1 MIRQELDDQHR
12 IVLDLPNFVV
22 FCPFAS
28 RFPFETWI
36 LPKRHSSHYETVQE
50 PDVDEMAHV
59 LKTALQKLE
68 VALDNP
74 PYNYILHTAPFHA
87 DNFDLKSYHWHLEII
102 PRLTG
107 VAGFEWGSG
116 FYINSVPPE
125 DAGAFLRRTEI

>member
-1 MIRQELDDQHR
+1 MFEVALFQE
-12 IVLDLPNFVV
+12 
-22 FCPFAS
+22 
-28 RFPFETWI
+28 T
-36 LPKRHSSHYETVQE
+36 T
-50 PDVDEMAHV
+50 
-59 LKTALQKLE
+59 LQKLE
-68 VALDNP
+68 FALDNP

-125 DAGAFLRRTEI
+125 EAGTFLRQAEI